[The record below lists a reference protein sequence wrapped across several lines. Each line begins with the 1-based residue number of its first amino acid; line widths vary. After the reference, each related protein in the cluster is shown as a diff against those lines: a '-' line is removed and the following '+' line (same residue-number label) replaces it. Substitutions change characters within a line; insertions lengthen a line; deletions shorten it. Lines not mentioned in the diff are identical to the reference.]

1 MEVIDCPLDSFHLTR
16 ILLSGSLDEDSVPK
30 TQVNV
35 PPLLSM
41 TPPEEQPGS
50 ADVGI
55 PDPLYDWNISAHPFV
70 PESELFHAVLSGIDT
85 QHPEILP

>member
-16 ILLSGSLDEDSVPK
+16 ILFSGSLDEDSVPK

-50 ADVGI
+50 DDVGT
-55 PDPLYDWNISAHPFV
+55 PDPLYDWNMSAQPFV
-70 PESELFHAVLSGIDT
+70 PDSELVHDVLSGIDI
-85 QHPEILP
+85 QHPSIFP